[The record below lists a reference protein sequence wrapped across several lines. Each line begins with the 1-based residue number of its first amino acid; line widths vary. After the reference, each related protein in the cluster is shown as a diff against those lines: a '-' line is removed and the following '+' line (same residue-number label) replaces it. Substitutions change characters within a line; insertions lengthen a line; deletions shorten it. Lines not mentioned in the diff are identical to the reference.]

1 MISSRVGYLLVEK
14 LSPLFPFIFCVLFFV
29 CCTLHKIPNVY
40 IFLLNC
46 QFFGGFSQGSAC
58 SALLSVYSVFVVC
71 LFVLLFCVCFSF
83 CVSLFGFRYCIHLFA
98 CGVLILLVIR
108 KVFFFFFGFLFFA
121 NLLHFVDNLVTWMQI
136 YTAQPTYFPHTPPR
150 PVKLLAQ
157 FLACFHFYFCSLWCG
172 VAETPRSV
180 VDFE

>member
-58 SALLSVYSVFVVC
+58 SALLSVYSVCVVC

-108 KVFFFFFGFLFFA
+108 KVFFFFLVFA

-136 YTAQPTYFPHTPPR
+136 YTASRAAHLLSSHTTPASET
-150 PVKLLAQ
+150 VGTVFGLFSLL
-157 FLACFHFYFCSLWCG
+157 FLFSLVRGCG
-172 VAETPRSV
+172 DSPLSC
-180 VDFE
+180 